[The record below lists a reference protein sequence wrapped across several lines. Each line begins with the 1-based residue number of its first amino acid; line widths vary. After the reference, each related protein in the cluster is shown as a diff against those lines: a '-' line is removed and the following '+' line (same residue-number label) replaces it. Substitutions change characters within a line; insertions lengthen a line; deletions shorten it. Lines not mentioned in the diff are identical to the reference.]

1 MLVVVN
7 VGRGGGIRSVDIVLS
22 VDRGGRVGNV
32 GGIRS
37 VDIVLSVDRVDNI
50 VLIILLIKLII
61 ILIVVEIVLIHV
73 VLTVKKKNNSIRLCY
88 MSPPQTGHQQWYNKN
103 KH

>member
-1 MLVVVN
+1 VVN

-37 VDIVLSVDRVDNI
+37 VDIVLSV
-50 VLIILLIKLII
+50 
-61 ILIVVEIVLIHV
+61 E
-73 VLTVKKKNNSIRLCY
+73 C
-88 MSPPQTGHQQWYNKN
+88 
-103 KH
+103 